1 MENGE
6 CMSGLE
12 LGAPMRALL
21 PIIVALL
28 SGPSLAAPL
37 AGCEQLPKPSV
48 SVKLL
53 ESPVSFDL
61 ASSYRELTSRV
72 GDKARPGWQVL
83 GLTRANAIARF
94 SLQMPS
100 LSNDQYECA
109 SPQITLTL
117 AMQPLVVHVGKEFPK
132 GSCAHKE
139 ILEHEMR
146 HVKAYQAHL
155 EKLQKIF
162 EEALT
167 RRYATATAWRGAT
180 GSLYERLSGELNEH
194 WTTAIT
200 REFDRV
206 EGPQRLIDTPE
217 EYARIAAACGGE
229 VQTMMK

>member
-1 MENGE
+1 
-6 CMSGLE
+6 
-12 LGAPMRALL
+12 MRALL
-21 PIIVALL
+21 PIFAALL
-28 SGPSLAAPL
+28 SSPTQAAPI

-72 GDKARPGWQVL
+72 GEKARPGWQVL
-83 GLTRANAIARF
+83 GLTQTNAVVSF
-94 SLQMPS
+94 GLQLQT
-100 LSNDQYECA
+100 LSNAEYECG

-117 AMQPLVVHVGKEFPK
+117 AMRPLVVHVGREFPQD
-132 GSCAHKE
+132 SCAYKE
-139 ILEHEMR
+139 ILAHEMR
-146 HVKAYQAHL
+146 HVKAYQEHL
-155 EKLQKIF
+155 ERLQKIF
-162 EEALT
+162 QEALT
-167 RRYATATAWRGAT
+167 RRYATGTAWRGTT

-206 EGPQRLIDTPE
+206 EGPQRLIDTPG

-229 VQTMMK
+229 VNRLVK